1 MEERFALLIDADN
14 VSAKYIKPILDE
26 LSKYGNVT
34 YKGSTETGPV
44 RTARGGRKNFCR
56 TLSLRSSS
64 LVILTEKMQ
73 LTRQ

>member
-1 MEERFALLIDADN
+1 MEERFALLIDADH

-26 LSKYGNVT
+26 LSKYGNI
-34 YKGSTETGPV
+34 KGSTETGPV